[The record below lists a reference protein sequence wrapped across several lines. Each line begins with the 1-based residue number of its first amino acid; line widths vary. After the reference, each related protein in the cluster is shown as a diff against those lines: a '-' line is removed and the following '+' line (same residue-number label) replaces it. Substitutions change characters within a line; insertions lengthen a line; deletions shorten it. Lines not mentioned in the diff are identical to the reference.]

1 MESRRGRGRRRID
14 SRDAPNFYLDY
25 VNETVRIAPPR
36 PVAPCLGVQVVL
48 GFCRGGAATVGAF
61 QRDVLAPA
69 LQRSVPAAACS
80 LNDAPPVQS
89 KGGPSIA
96 GSSILKSNA
105 LDAFKRGT
113 LSKDRTVY
121 VAMGEPNT
129 RRELA
134 LAAAEH
140 VTLLT
145 QAELAWG
152 IHAEPELQNRPT
164 SYFLLLRDPISRLL
178 SDFVAW
184 RDEPPTSLRARH
196 PLAVK
201 AKKGIRAFAEATA
214 NYHLRFLGNDTRCAP
229 RRSACASLTSFD
241 QSLKRAN
248 APRSPLS
255 SAVATQPCHLDYGAE
270 DARVFS
276 CALATPEN
284 ILREHLAYVKRN
296 VHSLYF
302 AVGLHER
309 LAESMVLWRA
319 AARHHDAQNWPA
331 PACVPRLAPR
341 RRAAAAGAGRRR
353 RHSGAQRPGS
363 RTVRHDPR
371 GVPDAAP
378 LCQTARG
385 AGRRGAPRRGAER
398 VAAVV
403 HARAGAER
411 SSCNLV
417 FSFSSSDSLA
427 ACKALASSPRASSR
441 QCCGIRRLDASVTCA
456 PIHFEPCNCVL
467 ARAVLCER
475 AVVLLGHCTVQQH
488 SSSTAG

>member
-1 MESRRGRGRRRID
+1 MWRCGRPRRRCGVADEVAGRRRID
-14 SRDAPNFYLDY
+14 SSRDALPNFYLDY

-164 SYFLLLRDPISRLL
+164 SYFLLLRSDISL
-178 SDFVAW
+178 V
-184 RDEPPTSLRARH
+184 
-196 PLAVK
+196 
-201 AKKGIRAFAEATA
+201 
-214 NYHLRFLGNDTRCAP
+214 
-229 RRSACASLTSFD
+229 
-241 QSLKRAN
+241 
-248 APRSPLS
+248 
-255 SAVATQPCHLDYGAE
+255 
-270 DARVFS
+270 
-276 CALATPEN
+276 
-284 ILREHLAYVKRN
+284 
-296 VHSLYF
+296 
-302 AVGLHER
+302 ER
-309 LAESMVLWRA
+309 LRG
-319 AARHHDAQNWPA
+319 
-331 PACVPRLAPR
+331 LA
-341 RRAAAAGAGRRR
+341 RRAADVATREAPARHQSQKGHQGLRGGHRRTIIYASWATTRAA
-353 RHSGAQRPGS
+353 
-363 RTVRHDPR
+363 
-371 GVPDAAP
+371 
-378 LCQTARG
+378 
-385 AGRRGAPRRGAER
+385 RRGGRPARR
-398 VAAVV
+398 
-403 HARAGAER
+403 
-411 SSCNLV
+411 
-417 FSFSSSDSLA
+417 
-427 ACKALASSPRASSR
+427 
-441 QCCGIRRLDASVTCA
+441 
-456 PIHFEPCNCVL
+456 
-467 ARAVLCER
+467 
-475 AVVLLGHCTVQQH
+475 
-488 SSSTAG
+488 